1 MTRACSPDRLFW
13 LRPMCS
19 FLGILLGCC
28 AIPSALSQNLDKP
41 LQTIDE
47 DITSFAFAPDNR
59 IVYSVH
65 RNFKTKLYDL
75 EHDDIWLQDAN
86 GKRRRLLEGQK
97 FNRGNQPFSY
107 IVDCLHWS
115 PNGRMI
121 LAGLLTTTVVD
132 DSEIGR
138 AHV

>member
-1 MTRACSPDRLFW
+1 MTHPCSSNRSCW
-13 LRPMCS
+13 LRPMRSLLCI
-19 FLGILLGCC
+19 FLGC
-28 AIPSALSQNLDKP
+28 SAVPPALVQNLDKP

-75 EHDDIWLQDAN
+75 SHDDIWLQDTS

-107 IVDCLHWS
+107 IVDSQRWPH
-115 PNGRMI
+115 PRRTPHHHRRRRFRQG
-121 LAGLLTTTVVD
+121 
-132 DSEIGR
+132 
-138 AHV
+138 

>member
-1 MTRACSPDRLFW
+1 MTRPCSSDRLLW
-13 LRPMCS
+13 LRRMCS
-19 FLGILLGCC
+19 LLCILLGSC
-28 AIPSALSQNLDKP
+28 AIPSLPQNLDKP

-47 DITSFAFAPDNR
+47 DITSFAFAPDSR

-75 EHDDIWLQDAN
+75 EHDDVWLQDSN

-97 FNRGNQPFSY
+97 FDRGNQPFSY
-107 IVDCLHWS
+107 IVDSFRWS

-121 LAGLLTTTVVD
+121 LAGLLTTTV
-132 DSEIGR
+132 EN
-138 AHV
+138 

>member
-1 MTRACSPDRLFW
+1 MTHPGSSNRSCW
-13 LRPMCS
+13 LRPMGSLLC
-19 FLGILLGCC
+19 ILLGCSVV
-28 AIPSALSQNLDKP
+28 PSALVQNLDKP

-75 EHDDIWLQDAN
+75 SHDDIWLQDTS

-97 FNRGNQPFSY
+97 FNRGK
-107 IVDCLHWS
+107 
-115 PNGRMI
+115 
-121 LAGLLTTTVVD
+121 
-132 DSEIGR
+132 IGR
-138 AHV
+138 ASCRERV